1 MNPGT
6 FPGARDADQEAA
18 APRIEDNLVR
28 VPDGQD
34 VPQEPAPAP
43 RLWYRRWRPVLITIA
58 AAVIASGT
66 VCGPLALSANAAPP
80 APTGN
85 PLAGLTADQI
95 AKRAATDFKAASS
108 FHYHGSGK
116 DSGQTVSISMSVT
129 HKGCTGFIGDGSH
142 GGFAILDIG
151 KTVWIQ
157 PNDKFWE
164 YVGVPASEVSLVH
177 GLWLLPSGSAGN
189 TLVAA
194 LAPFCHANKLLAIL
208 APQLTGLVKGKTIK
222 ISGHRAL
229 QLRNMSGLESTYV
242 SISSKPEILRIS
254 NDGTITFSKYGS
266 QVTLTP
272 PPPSDVITLPSA
284 SSAAYSLQ
292 HLLRGMQLPRYAP

>member
-1 MNPGT
+1 MNPGSFT
-6 FPGARDADQEAA
+6 GVQHADQQAA
-18 APRIEDNLVR
+18 APRIEDTLVR

-34 VPQEPAPAP
+34 VRLEPAPEP
-43 RLWYRRWRPVLITIA
+43 RPWYRRWRAGLIAIA
-58 AAVIASGT
+58 AAVIAAGT
-66 VCGPLALSANAAPP
+66 VCGPLALSANAAPS
-80 APTGN
+80 APQGN

-116 DSGQTVSISMSVT
+116 DSGQTISISMSVT
-129 HKGCTGFIGDGSH
+129 HKGGTGSIGYGSH

-164 YVGVPASEVSLVH
+164 YVGVPASEVPLVH
-177 GLWLLPSGSAGN
+177 GRWLVPAGSAAN

-194 LAPFCHANKLLAIL
+194 LAQFCHANKLLSLL
-208 APQLTGLVKGKTIK
+208 APQLTGLVKGKTIT
-222 ISGHRAL
+222 ISGHPAL
-229 QLRNMSGLESTYV
+229 QLQNISGQESIYV

-254 NDGTITFSKYGS
+254 NGGTITFSKYGAR
-266 QVTLTP
+266 VTLTP

-292 HLLRGMQLPRYAP
+292 HLLGGMQLPRYAS